1 MLDSLLLSAK
11 PSVTKNI
18 TSEVTDREAMGRKTA
33 YHIVLS
39 KREKNR
45 KPYNF
50 HDDYAYW
57 LFIKEKDGTLHPV
70 KMQKASMTIYV
81 LSLIEKVTKDRN
93 NYIVDVKK
101 NHKAYIEANRRL
113 FDNKEEEAE
122 KSYNGLKINLQNR
135 LGKLG
140 ECYSDIEFALQTTFK
155 NLKEDYSPFLANRQF
170 PLTITKEKIEL
181 PETFLS
187 LKIH

>member
-1 MLDSLLLSAK
+1 M
-11 PSVTKNI
+11 
-18 TSEVTDREAMGRKTA
+18 
-33 YHIVLS
+33 
-39 KREKNR
+39 
-45 KPYNF
+45 
-50 HDDYAYW
+50 
-57 LFIKEKDGTLHPV
+57 
-70 KMQKASMTIYV
+70 
-81 LSLIEKVTKDRN
+81 SLIEKVTKDRN

-101 NHKAYIEANRRL
+101 NHKAYIEANRLL

-170 PLTITKEKIEL
+170 PLTIEKEKIEL